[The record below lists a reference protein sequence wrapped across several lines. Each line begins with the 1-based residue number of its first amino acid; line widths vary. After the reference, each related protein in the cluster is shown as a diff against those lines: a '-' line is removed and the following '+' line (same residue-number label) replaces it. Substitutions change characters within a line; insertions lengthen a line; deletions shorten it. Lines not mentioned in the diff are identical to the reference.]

1 MKKVNR
7 FVAKNKLFD
16 IMGNIENF
24 PFLDSLDS
32 IYKYCN
38 DSNLRLLT
46 RIELQVFLNYF
57 QKFNT
62 SAQLTD
68 TVKLFENYL
77 EILDETY

>member
-7 FVAKNKLFD
+7 FVAIDKLVD
-16 IMGNIENF
+16 IMGNIEHF

-32 IYKYCN
+32 FARCYTFNFK
-38 DSNLRLLT
+38 LLT